1 MLTKG
6 VNYGEE
12 VMSRDEN
19 MEKALEART
28 SILKVLSDGQWH
40 QTKDLKVETK
50 VSSRTLYKHLKEL
63 EVFIE
68 RREEKESG
76 FPKPPVYYRASPT
89 LLSLIGESLIIEG
102 TTKGIMADLLNTKD
116 LSSVLWVINEFSN
129 GKILSIL
136 SAIKKQSREVTDPE
150 LTFLLRSFVWK
161 SYEYLTLG
169 LVKTSMK
176 IIDDLDLEQVS
187 KELRKE

>member
-19 MEKALEART
+19 MEKALEARAT
-28 SILKVLSDGQWH
+28 ILKVLSDGQWH

-63 EVFIE
+63 EAFIE
-68 RREEKESG
+68 RREETESG
-76 FPKPPVYYRASPT
+76 FPTPPVYYRASPT
-89 LLSLIGESLIIEG
+89 LLSLIAESFVIK
-102 TTKGIMADLLNTKD
+102 TTTEGIMADLLNTKD
-116 LSSVLWVINEFSN
+116 LSSVLWFVNKLTN
-129 GKILSIL
+129 VKILSVL

-161 SYEYLTLG
+161 NYEYLTLG

-176 IIDDLDLEQVS
+176 IIDDLDIEQVS
-187 KELRKE
+187 KDLRKE